1 MDQELMIIFPLLA
14 AYLLDLVFGDP
25 RWLPHP
31 IRLYGW
37 LISKGENWLNN
48 GKFRFWKG
56 TVLSLFLVAGVFISL
71 YLLIDY
77 LEAVS
82 LPAYYVI
89 NSLLLFY
96 ALANRSL
103 IEEGRAVFLSL
114 HNEGLESGRNRLSWI
129 VGRETKNL
137 SAQQI
142 KGAVFETMSENLSD
156 GVVAPLFYYALFG
169 IPGAMA
175 YKMVNT
181 LDSMIGYKSER
192 YEQFGKFAARMDDVL
207 NFVPARLTAILMLLV
222 SGRPAAFG
230 LLRMYGPRHASPNAG
245 YPEAAL
251 AAILDCRFGGSNYY
265 HGNRVDKPYIGE
277 NDRLLKKEDF
287 SRVAVINQAVT
298 LLTVILICIIYWL
311 L

>member
-1 MDQELMIIFPLLA
+1 MIIFPLLA

-37 LISKGENWLNN
+37 LISKGEKWLNN
-48 GKFRFWKG
+48 GNLRFWKG

-71 YLLIDY
+71 YFLMDY

-103 IEEGRAVFLSL
+103 IEEGRAVFISL
-114 HNEGLESGRNRLSWI
+114 HNEGLDSGRNRLSWI

-181 LDSMIGYKSER
+181 LDSMIGYKSEP

-207 NFVPARLTAILMLLV
+207 NYIPARLTAILMLLV
-222 SGRPAAFG
+222 SGRPAAYG
-230 LLRMYGPRHASPNAG
+230 LLRKYGPRHASPNAG

-251 AAILDCRFGGSNYY
+251 AAILNCRFGGPNYY
-265 HGNRVDKPYIGE
+265 YGDRVDKPYIGE

-287 SRVAVINQAVT
+287 PRVAVINQAVT
-298 LLTVILICIIYWL
+298 LLTVFLICLIYWL